1 MNEAHIVRIATELK
15 IQPRQVTATA
25 RLLSEG
31 ATVPFIARYRK
42 EATGTLDEVAVTSI
56 RERLLT
62 LPDATL
68 VIPGH
73 GDETSVAAER
83 QDNPYV
89 GRFAH

>member
-1 MNEAHIVRIATELK
+1 LWGGS
-15 IQPRQVTATA
+15 
-25 RLLSEG
+25 LS
-31 ATVPFIARYRK
+31 AIK
-42 EATGTLDEVAVTSI
+42 HSI
-56 RERLLT
+56 RDRLLT

-73 GDETSVAAER
+73 GDETTVAAER

>member
-1 MNEAHIVRIATELK
+1 LWGGSLTDIKN
-15 IQPRQVTATA
+15 
-25 RLLSEG
+25 
-31 ATVPFIARYRK
+31 
-42 EATGTLDEVAVTSI
+42 SI

-73 GDETSVAAER
+73 GDETSVGAER

>member
-1 MNEAHIVRIATELK
+1 LWGGSLTDIKH
-15 IQPRQVTATA
+15 
-25 RLLSEG
+25 
-31 ATVPFIARYRK
+31 
-42 EATGTLDEVAVTSI
+42 SI
-56 RERLLT
+56 RSRLLT

-83 QDNPYV
+83 EDNRFV